1 MSNHHRADQTAGAW
15 HPHPRHARTT
25 TIMAVLFPYM
35 TALLQRFG
43 LHATDEAARAPSRS
57 TPCTGSTCLR
67 RFMTGRR

>member
-1 MSNHHRADQTAGAW
+1 MSNHHRADQTARLGIRTRDT
-15 HPHPRHARTT
+15 HGRPRSWQC
-25 TIMAVLFPYM
+25 FPYM

-67 RFMTGRR
+67 RVMTGRR

>member
-1 MSNHHRADQTAGAW
+1 
-15 HPHPRHARTT
+15 
-25 TIMAVLFPYM
+25 MAVLFPYM

-67 RFMTGRR
+67 RVMTGRR